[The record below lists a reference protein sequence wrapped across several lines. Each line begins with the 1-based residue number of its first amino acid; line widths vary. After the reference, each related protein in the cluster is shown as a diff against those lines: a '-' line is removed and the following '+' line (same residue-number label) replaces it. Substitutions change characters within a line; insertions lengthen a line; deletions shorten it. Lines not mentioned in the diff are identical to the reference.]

1 MMKIIEMNDA
11 NIIVVIASIHID
23 RRVNKLPTKNKYNK
37 RLKIRRLRSPMVI
50 GIDIIDKY
58 IKIEKRQI
66 VKASITETT
75 KFPNTS

>member
-1 MMKIIEMNDA
+1 M
-11 NIIVVIASIHID
+11 
-23 RRVNKLPTKNKYNK
+23 
-37 RLKIRRLRSPMVI
+37 LK

-75 KFPNTS
+75 KFPNTN